1 MATGIPIRI
10 LASEK
15 NRRGDLFGRLIADL
29 FLTLGYE
36 NVRLN
41 IARSG
46 REIDIEADH
55 RLEKRR
61 AIAECKATAD
71 KIGGDAINKFIGI
84 LDTEKDEHPDI
95 SITGYYVALSGYTE
109 TAIDQEKRRRSPRV
123 VLLDGPEIVK
133 GLIAGRIIVSP
144 ESACEKAGRCAARM
158 DGLALES
165 RELLAHDRGFIWAV
179 YYGIGKQRTH
189 FVLVHADGTPLIAS
203 AAGEVIEADQAA
215 GGTLHELVCLNPQ
228 PRDKAAEIDAALRK
242 YHEYLAAECGQI
254 MLVGLPAD
262 AEVGARRLRLENL
275 FVPLNLVVSGR
286 SPEALLTKP
295 GDEPAIRTEP
305 ETFSVGEVL
314 AKNARLTILA
324 SPGGGKSTL
333 LKRLAVAY
341 ADPER
346 RLLTDDHLPERPWL
360 PLFVRCRELRNEAG
374 APFSQLLDGLAKR
387 ACLGELTSGFRT
399 YIDLALRDGSVLLL
413 VDGLDEISDSGART
427 AFVHNLR
434 TFLAMY
440 PGVSLVATSRE
451 AGFRQVAGLLA
462 AVCVQVRLA
471 DFSEDD
477 IRRLTVAWHREVVGD
492 RPEVLSEAEELS
504 DTIVH
509 NDRIQRLAVNPL
521 LLTTLLL
528 VKRWVGQLPTRRTVL
543 YGKAVEVLL
552 MTWNVEGFEPIEQD
566 EALPQLCYVAYTMMQ
581 SGVQKVSRREIVRL
595 LKEARGQLSSELA
608 YARISINDFIER
620 VETRSSLLMMTGYD
634 VVDGTV
640 TEVYE
645 FRHLTFQEY
654 LTAKALVEGWYPDRK
669 ESDTLI
675 SVLESHFHDE
685 KGREVIPLAAV
696 LSGRKADGLIKALL
710 EEGRRLAPSGQEN
723 LALNALWNC
732 LADEAQALPET
743 LRLAMPELVRSPRK
757 RSSYED
763 AIRSQ
768 LAIGKYGALWREE
781 VSKMFMVKDP
791 SYLESGGLLA
801 LTIYRREI
809 RVDSPTALK
818 QGLEKISGLLRSK
831 EVVQRCEWAL
841 ALMEVAFLTKHGVI
855 GRWEQEGVWRNSFCH
870 CCDAA
875 VPCLFSEST
884 AEQFASCWSLAWIG
898 ESRFWEP
905 PLDPNV
911 LQRLLDLWQHSQDD
925 EVRWVASWALGSLP
939 LVQRKG
945 NPLARSEGI
954 ENFLGRA
961 LTVKDDEKPKAR
973 HRRAAALVAGYYIQT
988 PWSDSELI
996 NFCVDEQKRDPHPKR
1011 PLFTTLRDLL
1021 AALKLEGERPIPEVD
1036 ESAPG

>member
-1 MATGIPIRI
+1 MVTGIPIRI

-41 IARSG
+41 VQRIG

-55 RLEKRR
+55 RLENRR

-84 LDTEKDEHPDI
+84 LDAEKEEHPEA
-95 SITGYYVALSGYTE
+95 SITGYYVALAGFTE
-109 TAIDQEKRRRSPRV
+109 TAVDQEKRMKRRRV
-123 VLLDGPEIVK
+123 VLLDGPKVVQE
-133 GLIAGRIIVSP
+133 LIAGRIIVSP
-144 ESACEKAGRCAARM
+144 ESACEKAGRCAAKIN
-158 DGLALES
+158 GLVLES
-165 RELLAHDRGFIWAV
+165 HRELLAHDRGFIWAV

-189 FVLVHADGTPLIAS
+189 FVLVHADGAPLIAS
-203 AAGEVIEADQAA
+203 AAREVVEVDQTV
-215 GGTLHELVCLNPQ
+215 GGSLHELVCLNPQ
-228 PRDKAAEIDAALRK
+228 PQDKAAETDAALRK
-242 YHEYLAAECGQI
+242 YHQYLATECGQI
-254 MLVGLPAD
+254 VLVGLPAD

-275 FVPLNLVVSGR
+275 FVPLDLVVSGG
-286 SPEALLTKP
+286 SPEALLNKP
-295 GDEPAIRTEP
+295 GDEPAGREEP
-305 ETFSVGEVL
+305 VTLPVLPVTLSVGEVL
-314 AKNARLTILA
+314 ARSSRLTILA

-360 PLFVRCRELRNEAG
+360 PLFVRCRELRDEAR

-387 ACLGELTSGFRT
+387 ACLGELTAGFRA
-399 YIDLALRDGSVLLL
+399 YIDVVLRDGSVLLL
-413 VDGLDEISDSGART
+413 VDGLDEISDAGART

-440 PGVSLVATSRE
+440 PTVSLVATSRE

-492 RPEVLSEAEELS
+492 RPEVRTEAEALS

-509 NDRIQRLAVNPL
+509 NDRIRRLAVNPL

-566 EALPQLCYVAYTMMQ
+566 EALPQLCYIAYTMMQ

-595 LKEARGQLSSELA
+595 LKEARVQLSSELA

-620 VETRSSLLMMTGYD
+620 VETRSSLLMMTGHD
-634 VVDGTV
+634 VVDGSV

-669 ESDTLI
+669 ETDTLV
-675 SVLESHFHDE
+675 SEVESHFHDE
-685 KGREVIPLAAV
+685 KWREVIPLAAV
-696 LSGRKADGLIKALL
+696 LSGRRSDGLIKALT
-710 EEGRRLAPSGQEN
+710 EAGRRLAPHGQAN
-723 LALNALWNC
+723 LALSALWNC

-743 LRLAMPELVRSPRK
+743 LRMAIPELVRK
-757 RSSYED
+757 YEIDEYYED
-763 AIRSQ
+763 TIVSQ
-768 LAIGKYGALWREE
+768 LALGKYGALWRKE
-781 VSKMFMVKDP
+781 VSKMFMDKDP
-791 SYLESGGLLA
+791 SYVRSGGLLA
-801 LTIYRREI
+801 STLYGQEI
-809 RVDSPTALK
+809 RADSPFALK
-818 QGLEKISGLLRSK
+818 QGSDRIGGLLRSK
-831 EVVQRCEWAL
+831 ELAERCEGAL
-841 ALMEVAFLTKHGVI
+841 ALMQVAYSRK
-855 GRWEQEGVWRNSFCH
+855 EQEDEREAWRNSFCH
-870 CCDAA
+870 CCDAV
-875 VPCLFSEST
+875 VPCLFSESA

-898 ESRFWEP
+898 ECHLWEP
-905 PLDPNV
+905 ILDPNV
-911 LQRLLDLWQHSQDD
+911 LQRLMIF
-925 EVRWVASWALGSLP
+925 GS
-939 LVQRKG
+939 R
-945 NPLARSEGI
+945 ARMM
-954 ENFLGRA
+954 
-961 LTVKDDEKPKAR
+961 KYD
-973 HRRAAALVAGYYIQT
+973 
-988 PWSDSELI
+988 
-996 NFCVDEQKRDPHPKR
+996 
-1011 PLFTTLRDLL
+1011 
-1021 AALKLEGERPIPEVD
+1021 
-1036 ESAPG
+1036 